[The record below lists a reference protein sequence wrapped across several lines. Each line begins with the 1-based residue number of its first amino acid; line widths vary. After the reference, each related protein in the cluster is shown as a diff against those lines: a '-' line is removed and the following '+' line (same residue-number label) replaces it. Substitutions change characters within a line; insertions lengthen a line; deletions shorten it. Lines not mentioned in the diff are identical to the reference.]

1 MSEDRREAARRGKLG
16 DLKQIIRNMGSVL
29 VAFSGGVDSTFL
41 LAAARRVLPRD
52 SVRAVTAVS
61 PIFPERE
68 VVEAKRLT
76 EMLDVEHMMIQTQ
89 ETENPAFRSNPVDR
103 CYICKKDLLLRFR
116 EVASRRHLAWVAEG
130 STVDDRSDRRP
141 GRRAI
146 EELQIRS
153 PLEEAGLTKEDVRL
167 LSKQWKLPTW
177 DKPSLACLASR
188 FPYGESITEKG
199 LAMVEKAE
207 QFLLDLGFRQVRVR
221 LHGSMARIEIERE
234 DVGRFLEPAVRH
246 QVVRKLKEL
255 GFVHVSLDLEGY
267 RSGSMDEALS
277 DRGDEELEQTREVN

>member
-1 MSEDRREAARRGKLG
+1 MSENRRVTTQKGKLE
-16 DLKQIIRNMGSVL
+16 DLKQVIRTMGSVL

-41 LAAARRVLPRD
+41 LSAARRVLPKD

-61 PIFPERE
+61 PIVPERE
-68 VVEAKRLT
+68 VVEAKRLAAI
-76 EMLDVEHMMIQTQ
+76 LDVEHMILRTHEM
-89 ETENPAFRSNPVDR
+89 ENPAFRSNPADR
-103 CYICKKDLLLRFR
+103 CYICKKALLLQLR
-116 EVASRRHLAWVAEG
+116 EIASRHHLAWVVEG
-130 STVDDRSDRRP
+130 STVDDRSARRP
-141 GRRAI
+141 GSRAI
-146 EELQIRS
+146 EELGIRS

-177 DKPSLACLASR
+177 NKPSLACLASR

-199 LAMVEKAE
+199 LVMVEKAE

-221 LHGSMARIEIERE
+221 IHGSMARIEIESE
-234 DVGRFLEPAVRH
+234 EFGRLLEPAVRD

-267 RSGSMDEALS
+267 RPGSMDEVLTNGGS
-277 DRGDEELEQTREVN
+277 DRTV

>member
-1 MSEDRREAARRGKLG
+1 MSDNQREAARRGKLE
-16 DLKQIIRNMGSVL
+16 DLKQIVQNMGSVL

-68 VVEAKRLT
+68 VAEAKRLADT
-76 EMLDVEHMMIQTQ
+76 LDVEHMIIQVQ
-89 ETENPAFRSNPVDR
+89 EMENPAFRANPVDR
-103 CYICKKDLLLRFR
+103 CYICKRDLLLRFR
-116 EVASRRHLAWVAEG
+116 EIASRRHLAWVVEG

-141 GRRAI
+141 GRRAV

-177 DKPSLACLASR
+177 NKPSLACLASR
-188 FPYGESITEKG
+188 FPYGEPITEKG
-199 LAMVEKAE
+199 LVMVEKAE
-207 QFLLDLGFRQVRVR
+207 EFLLDLGFRQVRVR
-221 LHGSMARIEIERE
+221 LHGSMARIEVESGN
-234 DVGRFLEPAVRH
+234 VGRFLEPAVRD
-246 QVVRKLKEL
+246 QVVRRLKEL
-255 GFVHVSLDLEGY
+255 GFVRVSLDLEGY

-277 DRGDEELEQTREVN
+277 DRGDEELEQTPH

>member
-1 MSEDRREAARRGKLG
+1 
-16 DLKQIIRNMGSVL
+16 MGSVL

-89 ETENPAFRSNPVDR
+89 EMENPAFRSNPVDR

-116 EVASRRHLAWVAEG
+116 QVASRRHLAWVAEG